1 MFDKNEIAAAGRKST
16 LQAVE
21 HHTLRDGESA
31 WSICNVHGIG
41 MGELQRLNK
50 GVSLD
55 RLKSGQSLRVPSLGV
70 VYNQRQEPSKGGIG
84 PEAVGTVSAQKALI
98 HASAV
103 GETPKNG
110 LVAVKVVFFL
120 IHYEGLL

>member
-1 MFDKNEIAAAGRKST
+1 
-16 LQAVE
+16 
-21 HHTLRDGESA
+21 
-31 WSICNVHGIG
+31 

-55 RLKSGQSLRVPSLGV
+55 RIRAGQTLRVPPLGI
-70 VYNQRQEPSKGGIG
+70 VYSQRREEGGTG
-84 PEAVGTVSAQKALI
+84 AEAINTRSAQNALI

-110 LVAVKVVFFL
+110 LVAVKAGLVSGVTLMRAGLNFL
-120 IHYEGLL
+120 LNASCGILSVTQLII